1 MSNLEEFGNKQIEA
15 FTVHRKLYAQ
25 QHRPPKR
32 RTTSWGDVL
41 VYSTLLLLTIA
52 SITVSGFHTI
62 PTFLSTIGG
71 SSLDE
76 IKAIATFTMLELG
89 ILIVSYIRMHDAFHK
104 KTRQTMNVSRRGAA
118 ISILLLLIAVG
129 VNLRDVL
136 VNEEIFIHKIANIG
150 IFALVGIAAPLVAWQ
165 ASELL
170 AFYTVRSEIEHRG
183 RLDEWE
189 NSLLRSFNANKRKYI
204 QPIVQKNETRQKPA
218 RLEAE
223 RYFTEHAERL
233 TDNSSMDTIAAE
245 AEELGYS
252 VGRGTLYKVWREL
265 NG

>member
-1 MSNLEEFGNKQIEA
+1 MSNLEEFGDQQIEA
-15 FTVHRKLYAQ
+15 FAVHKKLYAQ
-25 QHRPPKR
+25 QHRRPQLH
-32 RTTSWGDVL
+32 TMSMGDAL
-41 VYSTLLLLTIA
+41 VYLMLFLLTIA

-71 SSLDE
+71 GSLDT

-89 ILIVSYIRMHDAFHK
+89 ILIVSYITVHDAFLK

-118 ISILLLLIAVG
+118 IGILLLLIAVG

-136 VNEEIFIHKIANIG
+136 INEEIFIYQVANIG

-170 AFYTVRSEIEHRG
+170 AFYTVRSEIEHQQRMN
-183 RLDEWE
+183 EWE
-189 NSLLRSFNANKRKYI
+189 SGLLRSFNANKRKYI
-204 QPIVQKNETRQKPA
+204 QPVVQKSEARQQTA

-223 RYFTEHAERL
+223 RYFKDHPERL
-233 TDNSSMDTIAAE
+233 TDGSVMDTIADE
-245 AEELGYS
+245 AAELGYN
-252 VGRGTLYKVWREL
+252 VKRGTLYKAWREL
-265 NG
+265 Q